1 MNIEKLHELFRIH
14 KDKTEL
20 EWIGNC
26 KDCGEKTSVLIEL
39 TDLGFKITG
48 GAIYEKDDNYK
59 IKCEDC
65 FNINPHIYQKTLVY
79 SRVVG
84 YLRPVDDWNVGK
96 QAEFKDRKAFDID
109 SLK

>member
-20 EWIGNC
+20 EWTGNC
-26 KDCGEKTSVLIEL
+26 NDCGKETSVLIEL

-48 GAIYEKDDNYK
+48 GAVYEKDDIYK

-65 FNINPHIYQKTLVY
+65 FNANPKIYQECETY

-84 YLRPVDDWNVGK
+84 YLRPVKHWNNGK
-96 QAEFKDRKAFDID
+96 QSEWKDRKTFDID